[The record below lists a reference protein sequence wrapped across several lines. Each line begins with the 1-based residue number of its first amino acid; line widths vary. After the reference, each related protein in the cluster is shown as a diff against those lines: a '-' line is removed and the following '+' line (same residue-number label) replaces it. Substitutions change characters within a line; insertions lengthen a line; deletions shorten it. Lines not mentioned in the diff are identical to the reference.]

1 MKFQRFELRHVK
13 LELTRPFET
22 SFGRFTDRHL
32 VIIKVFSDIG
42 TCFSEAPSL
51 HVPFYNYETTQ
62 STLHVLKDFII
73 PALLKQKQEIN
84 DIEDLHHSMDFVRGH
99 NIAKSSIDTA
109 FYHLMSKSQDMPLA
123 EYLGGNRKEV
133 EVGISLGIED
143 NIELLLEQTKLAL
156 NKGYKRIKIKIKPGW
171 DIEPIRQI
179 RKQFGDIPIM
189 ADANSAYTLDSVDLF
204 QKLDAFNLMMIEQ
217 PLGYDDIY
225 EHSLLQ
231 SQIKTPI
238 CLDESIET
246 VADANL
252 AVKIKACKVINIK
265 LSRVGGIY
273 PAIKIHD
280 ICEEHNIPVWS
291 GGMVE
296 SAIGKADCTA
306 LSTLPNFKLPGDIS
320 PSDRFF
326 NKDIV
331 SSGLVLE
338 RGCVL
343 VPTKTGLGVDIDEK
357 RLEDLTVGSPVVL
370 EKYDPLL
377 ERW

>member
-1 MKFQRFELRHVK
+1 MKFQRIELRHVR

-32 VIIKVFSDIG
+32 VIIKTFSDVGI
-42 TCFSEAPSL
+42 CYSEAPSL

-62 STLHVLKDFII
+62 TTLHVLKDFII
-73 PALLKQKQEIN
+73 PALLKLEIN
-84 DIEDLHHSMDFVRGH
+84 NIEELHQSMEFVRGH
-99 NIAKSSIDTA
+99 NIAKSGIDTA
-109 FYHLMSKSQDMPLA
+109 FYHLMSKHQGKSLS
-123 EYLGGNRKEV
+123 EYLGGTRTSV

-143 NIELLLEQTKLAL
+143 NIGLLLEQINLAI

-179 RKQFGDIPIM
+179 RNQFGDIPIM
-189 ADANSAYTLDSVDLF
+189 ADANSAYTLADVDLF
-204 QKLDAFNLMMIEQ
+204 KQLDEFNLMMIEQ

-231 SQIKTPI
+231 HQIITPI

-246 VADANL
+246 VADAKM
-252 AVKIKACKVINIK
+252 AVEIGACKVINIK

-280 ICEEHNIPVWS
+280 ICEKHNIPVWS

-331 SSGLVLE
+331 SSGLVLKE
-338 RGCVL
+338 GFIL
-343 VPTKTGLGVDIDEK
+343 VPTKPGVGVDVDEK
-357 RLEDLTVGSPVVL
+357 RLDDLTVERPIIL
-370 EKYDPLL
+370 EKYD
-377 ERW
+377 

>member
-1 MKFQRFELRHVK
+1 MKFQRFELRHVR

-32 VIIKVFSDIG
+32 VIMKVFSDMG
-42 TCFSEAPSL
+42 VCFSESPSL

-73 PALLKQKQEIN
+73 PTLFENEI
-84 DIEDLHHSMDFVRGH
+84 DSIEDLHHLMEFVRGN
-99 NIAKSSIDTA
+99 NIAKSGIDTA
-109 FYHLMSKSQDMPLA
+109 YYHLVSKTEGKSLA
-123 EYLGGNRKEV
+123 EYLGGTRTEV
-133 EVGISLGIED
+133 EVGISLGIEN
-143 NIELLLEQTKLAL
+143 NIDQLLEQIELAL

-171 DIEPIRQI
+171 DLEPIRQI
-179 RKQFGDIPIM
+179 RNLFGDIPVM
-189 ADANSAYTLDSVDLF
+189 ADANSAYSLDDMDIF
-204 QKLDAFNLMMIEQ
+204 KKLDAFNLMMIEQ

-231 SQIKTPI
+231 HQIITPI

-246 VADANL
+246 VSDAKL
-252 AVKIKACKVINIK
+252 AVEIKACKVINIK

-273 PAIKIHD
+273 PAIKIHN
-280 ICEEHNIPVWS
+280 ICEEHGIPVWS

-326 NKDIV
+326 KKDIV
-331 SSGLVLE
+331 SSGLELHE
-338 RGCVL
+338 GCIL
-343 VPTKTGLGVDIDEK
+343 VPNKPGVGIEVDEK
-357 RLEDLTVGSPVVL
+357 RLEELTVGNPIIL
-370 EKYDPLL
+370 ERYDPLL
-377 ERW
+377 ERWQ